1 MHKKILFAVL
11 ISLNIIAVSFGQEQT
26 NQDSIDVTVI
36 DSYVSPEI
44 PHHFLLSFF
53 TSSKCKSKLLIDNKY
68 EYTISDTLTED
79 HNIKV
84 DITGL
89 NFKTKSVPYI
99 ILVQDSSGHTFK
111 SDKYEFELP
120 GEIKIQSESN
130 FLLLCLFGATVFA
143 LPSPVFVTT
152 KDGNYFSLT
161 KEIPILTFRSA
172 SYSYPAG
179 YFSAEYSYIFN
190 AQDKNFFRIGYKEI
204 FVAPVFEYVS
214 PGLDLFTNFQGY
226 NGVSAEFSVGW
237 FKLFNTFTVYTR
249 YRFNLKPGEGGKNF
263 NEISLGL
270 YSSFFSI
277 YF

>member
-1 MHKKILFAVL
+1 MQKIFSSVLIILFAACVC
-11 ISLNIIAVSFGQEQT
+11 FGQEQS

-53 TSSKCKSKLLIDNKY
+53 TSSKCKSTVLIDNKY
-68 EYTISDTLTED
+68 KYTVSDTLTED

-84 DITGL
+84 DLTGL
-89 NFKTKSVPYI
+89 SFKTKSVPYV
-99 ILVQDSSGHTFK
+99 ILVQDSSGKTYR
-111 SDKYEFELP
+111 SDKYDFEMP
-120 GEIKIQSESN
+120 GEIKVQSESN

-143 LPSPVFVTT
+143 LPSPVFVAS

-161 KEIPILTFRSA
+161 KEIPILTIRSA

-190 AQDKNFFRIGYKEI
+190 APDKNFFRIGYKEI
-204 FVAPVFEYVS
+204 FVVPVFEYVS
-214 PGLDLFTNFQGY
+214 PGLDLFTNFKGY

>member
-1 MHKKILFAVL
+1 MQKLIFAVL
-11 ISLNIIAVSFGQEQT
+11 ISFLVIVTGFGQELS

-36 DSYVSPEI
+36 DSYVTPEI

-53 TSSKCKSKLLIDNKY
+53 TSSKCKSKVLIDNKY
-68 EYTISDTLTED
+68 EYTVSDTLTVD

-89 NFKTKSVPYI
+89 SFKKKSVPYI
-99 ILVQDSSGHTFK
+99 ILVQDSSGRTYK
-111 SDKYEFELP
+111 SDNYEFDLP
-120 GEIKIQSESN
+120 SEVKIHGESN
-130 FLLLCLFGATVFA
+130 FMLLCLFGAAVFA
-143 LPSPVFVTT
+143 LPSPVFIASSS
-152 KDGNYFSLT
+152 GNYFSLT

-179 YFSAEYSYIFN
+179 YFSAEYSHIFN
-190 AQDKNFFRIGYKEI
+190 APNKNFMRIGYKEI
-204 FVAPVFEYVS
+204 FVIPVFEYVS
-214 PGLDLFTNFQGY
+214 PGVDLFTDFEGF
-226 NGVSAEFSVGW
+226 NGASVEFSIGW
-237 FKLFNTFTVYTR
+237 VKLFNTFTVYTR
-249 YRFNLKPGEGGKNF
+249 YRFNMKPGEGGSNF